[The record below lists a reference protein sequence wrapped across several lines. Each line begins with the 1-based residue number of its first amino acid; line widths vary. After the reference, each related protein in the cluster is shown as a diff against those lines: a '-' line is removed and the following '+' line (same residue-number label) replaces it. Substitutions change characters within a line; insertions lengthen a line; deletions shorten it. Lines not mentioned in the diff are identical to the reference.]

1 MIKQTSIFLENS
13 QGQLALITGILADA
27 GIDLRALY
35 IAESQ
40 NYGMLR
46 LITDNCEKTV
56 EVLKQNDFV
65 ASVSDVLALRLPDR
79 PGSLSEALNVL
90 NDNGID
96 ISYMYSVFSRFE
108 GVCFMIMKLS
118 DAERSEKVLTE
129 NGFHIA
135 EGSELGLA

>member
-118 DAERSEKVLTE
+118 DAARSEKVLTE

>member
-96 ISYMYSVFSRFE
+96 ISYMYSVFSRFD